1 MASLTSTGR
10 VRAAL
15 REHGIDREIVTF
27 DASTRTAADAAT
39 ALGCEIAQIV
49 KSLVFRG
56 EMSDRPVLVVAS
68 GAGRVDEELVTAVVG
83 EPIGKADAA
92 YVRDRTGFAIG
103 GVAPLGH
110 LEPPIVVVDEDLL
123 RLDVLWA
130 AAGAPNA
137 VFTLDPDELV
147 RISGGQVARVRQ

>member
-1 MASLTSTGR
+1 MKETSTER

-15 REHGIDREIVTF
+15 RDQGIDREIVTF
-27 DASTRTAADAAT
+27 EAPTRTAADAAT
-39 ALGCEIAQIV
+39 ALDCDIGQIV

-56 EMSDRPVLVVAS
+56 ETSDRPVLVVAS
-68 GAGRVDEELVTAVVG
+68 GAGRVDEAMVADAIG
-83 EPIGKADAA
+83 EPIGTADAA
-92 YVRDRTGFAIG
+92 FVRGRTGFAIG

-137 VFTLDPDELV
+137 VFTLGPDELV
-147 RISGGQVARVRQ
+147 RISGGQVARVRK